1 MIVYVNNR
9 NVNDFT
15 WSEVGQRIRDW
26 RVGAELTQR
35 ALADKVGLSQPAI
48 QAIESGRCN
57 PQLNSLH
64 LLAAALGRTTRDLIS
79 GSQAVA
85 RDARV
90 QRLERILH
98 SGHPLA
104 IAAAEQGLTC
114 GEALLGTPP
123 KFQRTFGKSGRGL
136 RRQLSKQE
144 SDRAKQ
150 FLEPPRAGQQAQE
163 APGRGGRLPG
173 SEPY

>member
-1 MIVYVNNR
+1 MIGYVNNR
-9 NVNDFT
+9 NVHDFT

-64 LLAAALGRTTRDLIS
+64 LVAAALGRTTRDLIS
-79 GSQAVA
+79 GNQTVA

-123 KFQRTFGKSGRGL
+123 NFQRTFGKSGQGL

-144 SDRAKQ
+144 SDRAKKI
-150 FLEPPRAGQQAQE
+150 LEPPRAGQQAQRHQE
-163 APGRGGRLPG
+163 GTPGVPG
-173 SEPY
+173 SEPH